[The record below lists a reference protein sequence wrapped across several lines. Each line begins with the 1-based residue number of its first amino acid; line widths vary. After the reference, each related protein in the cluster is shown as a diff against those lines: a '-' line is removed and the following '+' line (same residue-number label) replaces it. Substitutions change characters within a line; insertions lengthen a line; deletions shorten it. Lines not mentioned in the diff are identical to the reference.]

1 MKRYARGTHPYYQY
15 TRKRS
20 LSLGSGKKRRWPWF
34 FIITVPFVVLLL
46 VGGFLYARPLPLVS
60 PEKRA
65 LAFAAKEP
73 AIQWPESQAA
83 FGTVEQG
90 LLDSKPN
97 QTVRP
102 TASVAKLLTVLTILQ
117 EKPLKVGEQGPAIP
131 ITQADVDIYN
141 NYYAK
146 NGSLVAISIGEQ
158 INEYQMLQGILLP
171 SANNYADSLATWAFG
186 SLDKYRV
193 AAQAMAKKIG
203 MNHTTIGEDASGF
216 SPGTAST
223 AADLTLLGIAAIKQP
238 VIAQIVKQTEVNLP
252 IAGVKQN
259 TNWLLGDDGVI
270 GIKTGNTNEAGGV
283 FIFAYIDSIDAKHKV
298 TLVGTIQGEPTVFG
312 AVLQARSFIKQI
324 KNHFAVITPVKKDQL
339 LGSYASPWG
348 EKITAVSKSDI
359 SFVSWPGKKVDAQV
373 SLDTIPTDLP
383 SGSQVGVVTAGGS
396 SSQII
401 SKGQFT
407 DPSWQWRVF
416 AKR

>member
-20 LSLGSGKKRRWPWF
+20 LSLGSGKKRRGSWL
-34 FIITVPFVVLLL
+34 FIVTIPLMALLL
-46 VGGFLYARPLPLVS
+46 IGGFLYARPLPLLT
-60 PEKRA
+60 PEKRVLA
-65 LAFAAKEP
+65 LATKEP

-90 LLDSKPN
+90 LLDSKPS

-117 EKPLKVGEQGPAIP
+117 EKPLKIGEQGPAIP
-131 ITQADVDIYN
+131 ITQADIDIYN
-141 NYYAK
+141 NYYVK
-146 NGSLVAISIGEQ
+146 NGSLAAVAVGEQ
-158 INEYQMLQGILLP
+158 ISEYQMLQGVLLP

-203 MNHTTIGEDASGF
+203 MNHTTIGNDASGF
-216 SPGTAST
+216 SPGTSST

-238 VIAQIVKQTEVNLP
+238 VIAQIVKQTEVTLP
-252 IAGVKQN
+252 VAGLKQN

-283 FIFAYIDSIDAKHKV
+283 FIFAYINQLDAAHKV

-324 KNHFAVITPVKKDQL
+324 KSHFAVVTPVKKGQT
-339 LGSYASPWG
+339 LGSYTSPWG
-348 EKITAVSKSDI
+348 EKITAVAKNNI
-359 SFVSWPGKKVDAQV
+359 SFVTWPGKSIDAQV
-373 SLDTIPTDLP
+373 NLDTISTSLSP
-383 SGSQVGVVTAGGS
+383 GSQVGVVTAGGS
-396 SSQII
+396 SSQVV

>member
-20 LSLGSGKKRRWPWF
+20 LSLGSGKKRRGPWL
-34 FIITVPFVVLLL
+34 FIVTIPLMALLL
-46 VGGFLYARPLPLVS
+46 IGGFLYARPLPLLT
-60 PEKRA
+60 PEKRVLA
-65 LAFAAKEP
+65 LATKEP

-90 LLDSKPN
+90 LLDSKPS

-117 EKPLKVGEQGPAIP
+117 EKPLKIGEQGPAIP
-131 ITQADVDIYN
+131 ITQADIDIYN
-141 NYYAK
+141 NYYVK
-146 NGSLVAISIGEQ
+146 NGSLAAVAVGEQ
-158 INEYQMLQGILLP
+158 ISEYQMLQGILLP

-203 MNHTTIGEDASGF
+203 MNHTTIGNDASGF

-238 VIAQIVKQTEVNLP
+238 VIAQIVKQTEVTLP
-252 IAGVKQN
+252 VAGLKQN

-283 FIFAYIDSIDAKHKV
+283 FIFAYINQLDAAHKV

-324 KNHFAVITPVKKDQL
+324 KSHFAVVTPVKKGQI

-348 EKITAVSKSDI
+348 EKITAVAKNNI
-359 SFVSWPGKKVDAQV
+359 SFVTWPGKSIDAQV
-373 SLDTIPTDLP
+373 NLDTISTSLSAD
-383 SGSQVGVVTAGGS
+383 SQIGVVTAGGS
-396 SSQII
+396 SSQVV